1 MAIKF
6 VQLPLEYGSDRFFS
20 IKTTTEKER
29 ILDGVQTFKL
39 WLENANLGL
48 NDEEK
53 NDFFSWLVKNGYFS
67 KPASINFHGNTYCGL
82 FEHSAEVANRLADY
96 TERLGLKWQRPES
109 PMIVGY
115 FHDLCKTSDYIFNEQ
130 KQVYVHA
137 HNCLLRGHGEKSV
150 MLLATKMRL
159 TEEEMLCIRYHM
171 GAYNSDEWE
180 QFDLAIRRYPNVLY
194 THTADM
200 YASKVSGL

>member
-1 MAIKF
+1 MAIEF

-67 KPASINFHGNTYCGL
+67 KPASGKFHGNTYCGL
-82 FEHSAEVANRLADY
+82 FEHSAEVANRLFNY
-96 TERLGLKWQRPES
+96 TEHLGLKWQRPES
-109 PMIVGY
+109 PMVVGY

>member
-1 MAIKF
+1 MAIEF
-6 VQLPLEYGSDRFFS
+6 EQLPLENGSDVIFNRKS
-20 IKTTTEKER
+20 TAEKER
-29 ILDGVQTFKL
+29 ILDSVQTFKR
-39 WLENANLGL
+39 WLEYANLDL
-48 NDEEK
+48 FPDEK

-67 KPASINFHGNTYCGL
+67 QPASSKFHGNTYCGL

-109 PMIVGY
+109 PMVVGY

-130 KQVYVHA
+130 GYMRTDH
-137 HNCLLRGHGEKSV
+137 CLLTGHGEKSV
-150 MLLATKMRL
+150 MLLATQMRL

>member
-6 VQLPLEYGSDRFFS
+6 MKLAFEIGSDRVFNR
-20 IKTTTEKER
+20 KTDTEKER
-29 ILDGVQTFKL
+29 ILDGVQTFKR

-67 KPASINFHGNTYCGL
+67 LPASSEFHGNTYCGL
-82 FEHSAEVANRLADY
+82 FDYSAEVANTLAEY

-109 PMIVGY
+109 PMLVGY
-115 FHDLCKTSDYIFNEQ
+115 FHDLCETTDRY
-130 KQVYVHA
+130 
-137 HNCLLRGHGEKSV
+137 LLKGHGEKSV

-171 GAYNSDEWE
+171 GAYNTDEWV
-180 QFDLAIRRYPNVLY
+180 QFDLAIHKYPNVLY

-200 YASKVSGL
+200 YASKVSRL

>member
-6 VQLPLEYGSDRFFS
+6 MKLAFEIGSDRVFNR
-20 IKTTTEKER
+20 KTDTEKER
-29 ILDGVQTFKL
+29 ISDGVQTFKR

-67 KPASINFHGNTYCGL
+67 QPASSKFHGNTYCGL
-82 FEHSAEVANRLADY
+82 FEHSAEVANTLADY

-115 FHDLCKTSDYIFNEQ
+115 FHDLCKMTDY
-130 KQVYVHA
+130 VYIA
-137 HNCLLRGHGEKSV
+137 EDNAYERNDRCLLKGHGEKSV

-171 GAYNSDEWE
+171 GAYNTDEWV
-180 QFDLAIRRYPNVLY
+180 QFDLAIYKYTNVLY

-200 YASKVSGL
+200 YASKVSWL

>member
-1 MAIKF
+1 MAIEF
-6 VQLPLEYGSDRFFS
+6 EQLPLENGSDVIFNRKS
-20 IKTTTEKER
+20 TAEKER
-29 ILDGVQTFKL
+29 ILDGVQTFKR
-39 WLENANLGL
+39 WLEYANLDL
-48 NDEEK
+48 FPDEK

-67 KPASINFHGNTYCGL
+67 QPASSKFHGNTYCGL
-82 FEHSAEVANRLADY
+82 FEHSVEVANRLADY

-109 PMIVGY
+109 PMVVGY

>member
-115 FHDLCKTSDYIFNEQ
+115 FHDLCKMTDYIYIDEDDA
-130 KQVYVHA
+130 YERTDH
-137 HNCLLRGHGEKSV
+137 CLLTGPV
-150 MLLATKMRL
+150 
-159 TEEEMLCIRYHM
+159 
-171 GAYNSDEWE
+171 
-180 QFDLAIRRYPNVLY
+180 
-194 THTADM
+194 
-200 YASKVSGL
+200 